1 VTDAL
6 ESRVSAA
13 TMEPAPSPWRRRVG
27 LGVLW
32 LLAALLFAGWFMG
45 TRPASR
51 TKQVLMEGAIRDLGV
66 LDVERKRAALET
78 TFREY
83 RQAVDFGDFLLSG
96 ALLCAVAAAAAA
108 PVWAALD
115 ERQAARAG
123 TKAAKGAA

>member
-1 VTDAL
+1 MTDSL
-6 ESRVSAA
+6 EARASAA
-13 TMEPAPSPWRRRVG
+13 PVELAPSPWRRRAVVG
-27 LGVLW
+27 GIW
-32 LLAALLFAGWFMG
+32 LLAAVFFLGWFMG

-66 LDVERKRAALET
+66 LEVDRKRAALET

-108 PVWAALD
+108 PIWAALD
-115 ERQAARAG
+115 ERQATRAG
-123 TKAAKGAA
+123 AKATKGVA